1 MIVLFHE
8 ISLDTHTMQRNGQE
22 RWWEARAWYTEVAAT
37 PTRWWVTIDEE
48 NETIKHFVDVA
59 FGESA
64 IHPLWYK
71 CDTLRNDSRR
81 NGIRLL
87 RQGRQKLGA
96 RMARHQDMLTLL
108 VNNYNEMST
117 EMVIRTLLDSTICLG
132 DKTRDLLNGLKK
144 IKQTFPCC
152 KQVISRRYSSAFRII
167 LTDHITF
174 GCNTQ
179 NDTKH
184 KAARGNML
192 IRQTV
197 ETIIFQRFSPRTN
210 KIALEKLH
218 AQSHD

>member
-8 ISLDTHTMQRNGQE
+8 RSLDTHTMQRNGQE
-22 RWWEARAWYTEVAAT
+22 RSWEARAWYTEVAAT

-117 EMVIRTLLDSTICLG
+117 EMVILTHYVTTPEGMASGCFVKDGKNSVLEWLDI
-132 DKTRDLLNGLKK
+132 KTCWPFVLIITMRC
-144 IKQTFPCC
+144 Q
-152 KQVISRRYSSAFRII
+152 RRW
-167 LTDHITF
+167 
-174 GCNTQ
+174 
-179 NDTKH
+179 
-184 KAARGNML
+184 
-192 IRQTV
+192 
-197 ETIIFQRFSPRTN
+197 
-210 KIALEKLH
+210 
-218 AQSHD
+218 